1 MLVAAAVIAVVS
13 LITFGVLLDGLQNQ
27 GRSAV
32 KARAANDAVTQAG
45 VLERIALDMQNS
57 VRGFMLTG
65 DRAQLAPFERARA
78 EVPKAGEKLI
88 SLEIDAGPRAQ
99 VKALNGQLAAYA
111 EYLGGVIDAPAADT
125 AATARETER
134 RLQGFRTEL
143 DAFEAAERAEQMR
156 LRAAGT
162 TLRNR
167 ATRIAAVGLVVLLA
181 LIALLA
187 FGAVRAI
194 VGPVDRLQRFARE
207 LGRRALRAPA
217 CPRRARRRRPS
228 SPRAFNLSAENL
240 QRETDRHLAELDA
253 VFRDSPLGIAF

>member
-1 MLVAAAVIAVVS
+1 M
-13 LITFGVLLDGLQNQ
+13 
-27 GRSAV
+27 
-32 KARAANDAVTQAG
+32 
-45 VLERIALDMQNS
+45 
-57 VRGFMLTG
+57 
-65 DRAQLAPFERARA
+65 
-78 EVPKAGEKLI
+78 
-88 SLEIDAGPRAQ
+88 
-99 VKALNGQLAAYA
+99 KALNGQLAAYA
-111 EYLGGVIDAPAADT
+111 EYLGGVIDAPAVDT

-194 VGPVDRLQRFARE
+194 VGPVGAAPALRART
-207 LGRRALRAPA
+207 GRRARRGPA
-217 CPRRARRRRPS
+217 CPRPARRRPPS
-228 SPRAFNLSAENL
+228 CAAAFNLSAENL
-240 QRETDRHLAELDA
+240 QRATDRHLAELDA
-253 VFRDSPLGIAF
+253 VFRDSPLGIAFLDLELRFLRVNEALARDEPGARRRIISAAASARSPASTTSSARCSAWSRPGSRSWISTSRCTGAASRRATSPSATIAASCWRWARR